1 MSYSSRAAQLMRRG
15 GHSRPLD
22 YFLLHPLPDSS
33 ALTLQAAA
41 RVPFPF
47 LRWALLLPV
56 SEPLHTLLLGSA
68 GHPVKAVTLNSCR
81 SQLKYLPR
89 KPPLTFTDI
98 APFVPCSDFLWL
110 WNTSPQKSAGTKTT
124 RTHCPLLSRLR
135 VFTGLH
141 EEILTWGLSCD
152 VISRLGPEPSLKA
165 SLFVSGGWG
174 WLSGESPAGP
184 KHLPAV
190 PPCG

>member
-47 LRWALLLPV
+47 LGWALLLPV

-98 APFVPCSDFLWL
+98 APFPVRIFYGYGTHHPKSQRVQKQHAHIALYSHGYGCSQG
-110 WNTSPQKSAGTKTT
+110 ST
-124 RTHCPLLSRLR
+124 RRFSLG
-135 VFTGLH
+135 VFHVT
-141 EEILTWGLSCD
+141 

>member
-110 WNTSPQKSAGTKTT
+110 WNTLPQKSAGTKTT

-152 VISRLGPEPSLKA
+152 CHQSAGAGAIFEGFLVRVWWLGL
-165 SLFVSGGWG
+165 
-174 WLSGESPAGP
+174 
-184 KHLPAV
+184 AV
-190 PPCG
+190 G